1 MSSWLHSFKNMRF
14 KQKLILSYLVVS
26 LIPLALLG
34 TYSYNQ
40 SKLFLQRQAIQ
51 GLQHTVGT
59 IARGMNDKTEQYE
72 RTVDSVVMNT
82 GLQRIF
88 GTSYSSLTILSE
100 DLRNYVDPY
109 FSMIKNL
116 NKDIVQLTVYTSG
129 SMPEYGDYI
138 LSLNRIKEG
147 SLWYKDAARQKKA
160 GWYHDAEELAV
171 YSPFPTILYNQMS
184 GILYLKLNKE
194 RFFDSLSAVTTA
206 HSKRDGIF
214 ISDRGNRFVFSKGNE
229 AAAIQRQMILHPE
242 RSKDVVEV
250 EGLRYIVIQEPLRQ
264 SNWMLYY
271 FIPEQ
276 DISMDAT
283 SIVKATIALIITCM
297 VILVALIS
305 VFSHT
310 MIKRIH
316 HLNKWMKQ
324 VQFGNLQMDIR
335 SDNRDE
341 IGELTNRFGI
351 MLRRIN
357 ELVTEVY
364 QNKIIQKE
372 AEFKALQAQINPHF
386 LYNTLS
392 VINWKSLKIGAAD
405 ISHVVTTLSRFYRTA
420 LNRGESMTSVED
432 ELQNTRSFVE
442 IQLVMHD
449 YSFEVSYHID
459 DEVYQYDMVNLS
471 IQPLVEN
478 AIVHGIDQKEEGG
491 GKLIITAHANKDTIE
506 ISVTDN
512 GPGIDKK
519 LQGDI
524 LIKQSKGYG
533 LKNVNERIKLV
544 FGDVYGIEVIS
555 DIGQGTTM
563 KMTIPKY
570 KKHEIAIKR

>member
-1 MSSWLHSFKNMRF
+1 MSRWLDVLRNMRL

-51 GLQHTVGT
+51 GLQNTVAT
-59 IARGMNDKTEQYE
+59 LARGMNDKTEQVE

-88 GTSYSSLTILSE
+88 GTNYTNLTLLSE
-100 DLRNYVDPY
+100 DLRNYVSPY

-116 NKDIVQLTVYTSG
+116 NTDILQLTVYTSG
-129 SMPEYGDYI
+129 TMPEYGEFI
-138 LSLNRIKEG
+138 LSLNRIKET
-147 SLWYKDAARQKKA
+147 SQWYRDATELKKT
-160 GWYHDAEELAV
+160 GWFLEGPELAV
-171 YSPFPTILYNQMS
+171 YRQFPTILYDQMS

-194 RFFDSLSAVTTA
+194 RYFDTLTSVTTA
-206 HSKRDGIF
+206 QSARDGIF
-214 ISDRGNRFVFSKGNE
+214 ISDPNKRIVYSKSNDSVAIQQQMLQNSELSKGKG
-229 AAAIQRQMILHPE
+229 M
-242 RSKDVVEV
+242 VEV
-250 EGLRYIVIQEPLRQ
+250 DGLPYILIQEPLRQ
-264 SNWMLYY
+264 ANWTLYY
-271 FIPEQ
+271 YIPEQ

-283 SIVKATIALIITCM
+283 SIVKATIALILTCM

-310 MIKRIH
+310 MIKRIY
-316 HLNKWMKQ
+316 HLNKLMKQ
-324 VQFGNLQMDIR
+324 VQLGNWQMDIR
-335 SDNRDE
+335 SESRDE

-364 QNKIIQKE
+364 QNKLIQKE

-405 ISHVVTTLSRFYRTA
+405 ISHVVTMLSRFYRTA
-420 LNRGESMTSVED
+420 LNRGESLTSLKD
-432 ELQNTRSFVE
+432 ELQNTQSFVE

-459 DEVYQYDMVNLS
+459 DEIYQYDTVNLS

-478 AIVHGIDQKEEGG
+478 AIVHGIDQKQEGG
-491 GKLIITAHANKDTIE
+491 GKLTIRALINEDLIE
-506 ISVTDN
+506 IKVTDN

-519 LQGDI
+519 LLGEI
-524 LIKQSKGYG
+524 LIQQSKGYG

-544 FGDVYGIEVIS
+544 FGKEYGIEVIS
-555 DIGQGTTM
+555 EKGQGTTM

-570 KKHEIAIKR
+570 NNTK

>member
-1 MSSWLHSFKNMRF
+1 MSRWPNVLKNMRF

-40 SKLFLQRQAIQ
+40 SKIFLQKQAIQ
-51 GLQHTVGT
+51 GLQNTVGT
-59 IARGMNDKTEQYE
+59 LARGMNDKTEQVE

-88 GTSYSSLTILSE
+88 GTNYLSLTLLSE
-100 DLRNYVDPY
+100 DLRNYVSPY

-116 NKDIVQLTVYTSG
+116 NTDVLQLTVYTSG
-129 SMPEYGDYI
+129 SMPEYGDFV
-138 LSLNRIKEG
+138 LSLDRIKEG
-147 SLWYKDAARQKKA
+147 SSWYKDAVEQKKT
-160 GWYHDAEELAV
+160 GWYLEEPELAV
-171 YSPFPTILYNQMS
+171 YRQFPTILYNQMS

-194 RFFDSLSAVTTA
+194 RFFDSLTSVTTA
-206 HSKRDGIF
+206 PSARDGIF
-214 ISDRGNRFVFSKGNE
+214 ISDRNNRIVYSKHNE
-229 AAAIQRQMILHPE
+229 AMAIQLQMLQNPE
-242 RSKDVVEV
+242 RSKDMVEV
-250 EGLRYIVIQEPLRQ
+250 DGLRYIMIQEPLRQ
-264 SNWMLYY
+264 ANWTLYY
-271 FIPEQ
+271 YIPEQ

-310 MIKRIH
+310 MIKRIY

-335 SDNRDE
+335 SENRDE

-364 QNKIIQKE
+364 QNKLIQKE

-392 VINWKSLKIGAAD
+392 VINWKSLKIGATD
-405 ISHVVTTLSRFYRTA
+405 ISHVVTMLSRFYRTA
-420 LNRGESMTSVED
+420 LNRGESMTSVKD
-432 ELQNTRSFVE
+432 ELQNTQSFVE

-449 YSFEVSYHID
+449 YSFEVSYEID
-459 DEVYQYDMVNLS
+459 DEVYQYDTVNLS
-471 IQPLVEN
+471 LQPLVEN
-478 AIVHGIDQKEEGG
+478 AIVHGIDQKEEGR
-491 GKLIITAHANKDTIE
+491 GKLMITALTNKSSIDIT
-506 ISVTDN
+506 VTDN

-519 LQGDI
+519 LLGEI
-524 LIKQSKGYG
+524 LIQQSKGYG
-533 LKNVNERIKLV
+533 LKNVNERIKFV
-544 FGDVYGIEVIS
+544 FGQEYGIEVIS
-555 DIGQGTTM
+555 EIGQGTTM

-570 KKHEIAIKR
+570 KNMKSQ